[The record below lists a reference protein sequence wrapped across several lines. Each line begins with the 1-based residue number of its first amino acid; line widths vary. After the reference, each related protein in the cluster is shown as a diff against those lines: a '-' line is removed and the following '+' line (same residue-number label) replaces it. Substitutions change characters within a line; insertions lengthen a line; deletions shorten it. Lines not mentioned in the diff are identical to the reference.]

1 MGRLLDAA
9 DERGRFAE
17 IGLGM
22 TRRVVQRHE
31 HLPATPPMLPDVVL
45 IPPSRSPASRRG
57 SRPAALARF
66 AGVMR
71 RRGCRTVT
79 IGGRSGAGPM
89 QALLDYASYMP
100 HGYCLFWQPWLVA
113 LHAGSDALIFIAYS
127 ATPHVISAPPGHPLP
142 GPRCALRHLHLAL
155 RDSAVDRHPGT
166 PIGAEA
172 GPRSGNGSYSRHIT
186 LLIKDGVSIGSLSR
200 VRRRADPQC
209 AT

>member
-45 IPPSRSPASRRG
+45 FPPSRSPASRRG

-100 HGYCLFWQPWLVA
+100 HGYCLFWPPWLVA

-142 GPRCALRHLHLAL
+142 GPRCALRHPDIRYRGLVAL
-155 RDSAVDRHPGT
+155 FATFILLCGIALWIGT
-166 PIGAEA
+166 P
-172 GPRSGNGSYSRHIT
+172 GPRSAPKRDPGLVTEVTAATSR
-186 LLIKDGVSIGSLSR
+186 
-200 VRRRADPQC
+200 C
-209 AT
+209 